1 MGGFNATFAQQN
13 PSVSVAEMS
22 KFKTPT
28 KKKNTERVFLV
39 KLKIR
44 PTFYNEQIVLES

>member
-1 MGGFNATFAQQN
+1 MGGFNATFTQQN

-28 KKKNTERVFLV
+28 KKNTERVFLV